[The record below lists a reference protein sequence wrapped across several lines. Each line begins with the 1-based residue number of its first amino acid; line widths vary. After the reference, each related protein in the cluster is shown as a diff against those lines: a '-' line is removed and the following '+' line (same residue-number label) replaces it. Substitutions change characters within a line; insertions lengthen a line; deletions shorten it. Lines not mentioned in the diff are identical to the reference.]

1 MTDSAT
7 ALLNLQRY
15 FGFRSIREMAQATGI
30 DRSALTRAM
39 NAQKPRKLARES
51 RLRLARFLG
60 RACESPEQ
68 LQQALHQTGWVL
80 SEEELTEALSW
91 MRRECLLFGV
101 PLFPEEGHF
110 VGRSRE
116 QATLLARLTDRR
128 TTPTLVVVRGL
139 PGVGKSRLVAHV
151 AHHARPLWQ
160 RYPDGIFWLD
170 LENGDERQAISRLL
184 RDLRGT
190 EGSTEPE
197 DLWRAATHALKG
209 KQALLILDG
218 AEEVD
223 LERWTGLVSNGGLLV
238 TTRRSDIGG
247 PEVQFPLDPMP
258 LGEGRELLLRDH
270 PAVDVGE
277 PEIRWVVEAVGGL
290 PLALYILGRLAFWH
304 GSLRPVV
311 KELQAHLMDTLEIGE
326 RKRENVRVAFQ
337 MSYERLSED
346 GKKLFRFLVGFPQ
359 PFPGEVVAYVLGWE
373 ERRVRRAFLELVRA
387 GLARSEGGERYT
399 MHALLVEYAR
409 DQLTDE
415 DRAQFAQWMTGFAG
429 YYGERTTQ
437 AHHLWLQGETRQAQR
452 LWEEHLP
459 YILQGFKYAVSLG
472 RREWVLEYLRR
483 TGPFL
488 ALQFRREE
496 LRQWWEAAQKLATH
510 DSERMEIHLLCA
522 DWWMQTG
529 MIREALE
536 LARQARTLAEE
547 IRSPHG
553 RRQAMLIE
561 AQACLILGH
570 IAEANS
576 LLWREEW
583 ESWMEEASPL
593 DPILY
598 LLWHLRGAAA
608 EATRNMDTAQKCYLI
623 ALQLL
628 ENALRQSIPWALWPA
643 AEIAWR
649 MGALIRSTEPQAAL
663 AFCETGMALA
673 QKAGIRR
680 AWIPSALLRASILAQ
695 LGQLDQAEAAMKEVL
710 PVLGHEPLYRMLW
723 AEIAAELAWRK
734 KDWETA
740 EREYQI
746 AMELAQGQA
755 AESEI
760 WRLYGDCLQ
769 DQGKTQSALA
779 AWKRAAE
786 TARQAGHPHFYAM
799 ALLRIGECL
808 WKEGNREEAIPLLQ
822 DVIRLGGEMDNPLLV
837 AWVYEATDQPEEAKR
852 FYDMA
857 LSLRILTWT
866 DIAEME
872 PGMRWLRLGF
882 LPPSPGET
890 VQEERPVL
898 IPIDDV
904 FQKLAFRL
912 RQVAW
917 GYRDVE
923 DLT

>member
-1 MTDSAT
+1 
-7 ALLNLQRY
+7 
-15 FGFRSIREMAQATGI
+15 
-30 DRSALTRAM
+30 
-39 NAQKPRKLARES
+39 
-51 RLRLARFLG
+51 
-60 RACESPEQ
+60 
-68 LQQALHQTGWVL
+68 
-80 SEEELTEALSW
+80 

-116 QATLLARLTDRR
+116 QAALLARLTDRR
-128 TTPTLVVVRGL
+128 TAPTLVVVRGL

-151 AHHARPLWQ
+151 ARHARPLWQ

-170 LENGDERQAISRLL
+170 LENGDERQALSHLL

-190 EGSTEPE
+190 ERTPEPE

-218 AEEVD
+218 AEKVD
-223 LERWTGLVSNGGLLV
+223 LERWTRLVSNGGLLV
-238 TTRRSDIGG
+238 TTRRSDIGR

-258 LGEGRELLLRDH
+258 LEEGRELLLRDH
-270 PAVDVGE
+270 PVVDVGE
-277 PEIRWVVEAVGGL
+277 SEIRWVVEAVGGL

-311 KELQAHLMDTLEIGE
+311 KELQAHRMDALEIGE
-326 RKRENVRVAFQ
+326 RKRENVRAAFQ
-337 MSYERLSED
+337 MSYERLSQD

-373 ERRVRRAFLELVRA
+373 EGRVRRAFLELVRA

-415 DRAQFAQWMTGFAG
+415 DRAQFEQWMTRFAG

-437 AHHLWLQGETRQAQR
+437 AHHLWLQGEIRQAQR
-452 LWEEHLP
+452 LWEEYLP

-496 LRQWWEAAQKLATH
+496 LHQWWEAAQ
-510 DSERMEIHLLCA
+510 
-522 DWWMQTG
+522 
-529 MIREALE
+529 
-536 LARQARTLAEE
+536 TLAA
-547 IRSPHG
+547 H
-553 RRQAMLIE
+553 
-561 AQACLILGH
+561 
-570 IAEANS
+570 
-576 LLWREEW
+576 
-583 ESWMEEASPL
+583 
-593 DPILY
+593 
-598 LLWHLRGAAA
+598 
-608 EATRNMDTAQKCYLI
+608 DT
-623 ALQLL
+623 
-628 ENALRQSIPWALWPA
+628 
-643 AEIAWR
+643 
-649 MGALIRSTEPQAAL
+649 
-663 AFCETGMALA
+663 
-673 QKAGIRR
+673 
-680 AWIPSALLRASILAQ
+680 
-695 LGQLDQAEAAMKEVL
+695 
-710 PVLGHEPLYRMLW
+710 
-723 AEIAAELAWRK
+723 
-734 KDWETA
+734 
-740 EREYQI
+740 
-746 AMELAQGQA
+746 
-755 AESEI
+755 
-760 WRLYGDCLQ
+760 
-769 DQGKTQSALA
+769 
-779 AWKRAAE
+779 
-786 TARQAGHPHFYAM
+786 
-799 ALLRIGECL
+799 IGECL

-822 DVIRLGGEMDNPLLV
+822 EVIRLGGEMDNPLLV

-857 LSLRILTWT
+857 LGLRILTWT

-872 PGMRWLRLGF
+872 PGMRWFRLGF

-898 IPIDDV
+898 IPVDDV
-904 FQKLAFRL
+904 FQELAFRL

-917 GYRDVE
+917 GYKDVE